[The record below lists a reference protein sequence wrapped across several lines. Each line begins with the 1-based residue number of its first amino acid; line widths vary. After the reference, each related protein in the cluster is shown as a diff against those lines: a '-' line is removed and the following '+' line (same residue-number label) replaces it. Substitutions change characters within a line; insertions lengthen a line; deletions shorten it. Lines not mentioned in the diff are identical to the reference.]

1 MRLLAFRFEGP
12 SFDLLVSVSFLNVF
26 SKTFLIFAQTDRHF
40 HWKILG
46 IRNQSD
52 DKTSIYLVA
61 FWTQYQKKKQ
71 LKEMQQIGRRS
82 LQYLIMPSSDV
93 RLRGMQCA

>member
-1 MRLLAFRFEGP
+1 MSHYMRLLAFRFEGP

-71 LKEMQQIGRRS
+71 LKEIAADRQTLTAIFNN
-82 LQYLIMPSSDV
+82 
-93 RLRGMQCA
+93 AFE